1 MIKAFGDGCD
11 PKSDGR
17 TTQVRG
23 CAGAPHA
30 VATIMAPEP
39 TEIGGA
45 SVLFMVIETF
55 GRDAKGVYRRFRD
68 KGRMM
73 PDGVSFVG
81 SWVTAD
87 LQRCF
92 QLMECDDV
100 ALLQRWVAEWS
111 DIAGF
116 EIVPVV
122 AGKDTAA
129 ALAAQL

>member
-1 MIKAFGDGCD
+1 
-11 PKSDGR
+11 
-17 TTQVRG
+17 
-23 CAGAPHA
+23 
-30 VATIMAPEP
+30 
-39 TEIGGA
+39 
-45 SVLFMVIETF
+45 VLFMVIETF

>member
-1 MIKAFGDGCD
+1 M
-11 PKSDGR
+11 
-17 TTQVRG
+17 
-23 CAGAPHA
+23 
-30 VATIMAPEP
+30 
-39 TEIGGA
+39 
-45 SVLFMVIETF
+45 LFMVIETF
-55 GRDAKGVYRRFRD
+55 GSNPKAVYRRFRD

-100 ALLQRWVAEWS
+100 ALLQRWVAEWC
-111 DIAGF
+111 DVAGF

-129 ALAAQL
+129 ALAPNL